1 MTARAPLKTILTNL
15 LYKLGLGKRKS
26 TPSGTAAPDAETEP
40 ARPHGTTGLLEVPT
54 LLLTEDDKVVLM
66 VDYDFADFPSWVEW
80 DMQARTL
87 SVVQMGGASAQLA
100 LTMPMQQ
107 LGALNDKTMR
117 LMLITGRYERRNG
130 HYVSFIVRE

>member
-1 MTARAPLKTILTNL
+1 MAPARNLKTKLTDF
-15 LYKLGLGKRKS
+15 LYKLGLGKRES
-26 TPSGTAAPDAETEP
+26 APAAPVLPDAVPET
-40 ARPHGTTGLLEVPT
+40 ARQYGTTGLLEVPT
-54 LLLTEDDKVVLM
+54 LLLTEDDKIVLM
-66 VDYDFADFPSWVEW
+66 VDYDFEDFPSWVEW
-80 DMQARTL
+80 DIKTRTL
-87 SVVQMGGASAQLA
+87 SVVQMGGAAAQLA